1 MTDASL
7 TNALLNAGARKLHLT
22 SGTVIFR
29 PGSECPGFVI
39 LHSGTIRVSLV
50 SEGGRELVLYRVT
63 PGQICL
69 QTFACLA
76 GGTTYSAEGVAESV
90 VDGLLVPTSVFQDLV
105 ATLPAFRNTVFKA
118 VAERFNEFE
127 HVVETLAFTGLEARV
142 ASALWRLAGAGSTVT
157 ATHQEIATEIG
168 SAREAVTRQL
178 KALAQSGVIS
188 VGRGHIEIVNR
199 AKLSQLATKPV

>member
-1 MTDASL
+1 MTDVSL
-7 TNALLNAGARKLHLT
+7 TNALLNAGARKLHL
-22 SGTVIFR
+22 SGGTVIFR

-69 QTFACLA
+69 QTFACLT
-76 GGTTYSAEGVAESV
+76 GGSTYSAEGVAETD
-90 VDGLLVPTSVFQDLV
+90 VDGLLVPTSVFQELV
-105 ATLPAFRNTVFKA
+105 ATQPAFRSTVFKA
-118 VAERFNEFE
+118 IADRFSEFE

-142 ASALWRLAGAGSTVT
+142 AAALARLAGTGSTVT

-168 SAREAVTRQL
+168 SAREAVSRQL
-178 KALAQSGVIS
+178 KALAQTGVIS
-188 VGRGHIEIVNR
+188 VGRGHIEIVDR
-199 AKLSQLATKPV
+199 AKLSQLAGKPM